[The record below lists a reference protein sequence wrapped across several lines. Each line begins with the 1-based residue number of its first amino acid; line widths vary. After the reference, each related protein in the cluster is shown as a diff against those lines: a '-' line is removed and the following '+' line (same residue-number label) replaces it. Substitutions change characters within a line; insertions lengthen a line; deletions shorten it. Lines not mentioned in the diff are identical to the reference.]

1 MWALAG
7 RRKGPSLARADRFP
21 IVDFQISDAMKDLLE
36 RAERHMEETVFPLE
50 AVVHE
55 KGFTGARAELEAARD
70 TVKAEGLWAPQVPKE
85 WGGMSMPFREH
96 AQLMRVF
103 GKSTLGPYVFG
114 CQAPDAG
121 NIALLVEHGT
131 DAQKDRFLAPLV
143 RGEAR
148 SCFSMTEP
156 ERAGSNPTWL
166 ETRAVR
172 DGDEWVIDG
181 RKWFTTGADGA
192 DFAIVMA
199 VTHPDAP
206 PHQRASM
213 ILVPTST
220 PGFQHIR
227 KIPIVGEEGS
237 GWASHSEVGYESC
250 RVPVENLLGGEGM
263 GFLLAQNRL
272 GPGRIHHCMRWI
284 GLAERAL
291 ELMCKRAATRM
302 IAPGKPLATRQT
314 VQNWI
319 AESRAGI
326 DAARLYVEHAA
337 WTIDEQGLYAARQ
350 EISAI
355 KFFVADVLGAVLDKA
370 IQTHG
375 ALGLTE
381 DTPLSHIW
389 RHERGARIYDGPD
402 EVHKYVVARKE
413 LKRHG
418 LELGSAR

>member
-1 MWALAG
+1 MQ
-7 RRKGPSLARADRFP
+7 FE
-21 IVDFQISDAMKDLLE
+21 ISDAMKDLLE
-36 RAERHMEETVFPLE
+36 RVERHMEETVFPLE
-50 AVVHE
+50 PMMHE
-55 KGFTGARAELEAARD
+55 KGFTGAHAELEAARD
-70 TVKAEGLWAPQVPKE
+70 AIRRDGLWAPNVPKE
-85 WGGMSMPFREH
+85 WGGMGMPFREH
-96 AQLMRVF
+96 AQLMRVL
-103 GKSTLGPYVFG
+103 GKSVLGPYVFG

-121 NIALLVEHGT
+121 NIELLLEHGT

-143 RGEAR
+143 RGEIR

-166 ETRAVR
+166 ETKAVL

-199 VTHPDAP
+199 VTNPEAP

-220 PGFQHIR
+220 PGFQHVR
-227 KIPIVGEEGS
+227 RIPIVGEEGS
-237 GWASHSEVGYESC
+237 GWASHSEVAYEGC
-250 RVPVENLLGGEGM
+250 RVPKENLLGGDGM

-291 ELMCKRAATRM
+291 ELMCRRAAGRE

-326 DAARLYVEHAA
+326 DASRLYVEYAA
-337 WTIDEQGLYAARQ
+337 WKIDTEGLYKARQ
-350 EISAI
+350 EISCI

-418 LELGSAR
+418 LELGSSG